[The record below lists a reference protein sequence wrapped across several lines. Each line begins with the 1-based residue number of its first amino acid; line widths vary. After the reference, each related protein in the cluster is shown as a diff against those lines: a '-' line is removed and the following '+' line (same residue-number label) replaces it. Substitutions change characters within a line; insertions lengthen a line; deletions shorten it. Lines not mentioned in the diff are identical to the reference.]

1 MYGSRIDPWGND
13 PPVDGAS
20 TVGQALIAVGAHVFT
35 NSTARSPALARALK
49 RGISI
54 AVLLG
59 ACAAPTLA
67 AAANYVVTT
76 SADSG
81 AGSLRAAITSANG
94 AAGADTIT
102 FTNTGAITLAS
113 ALPAITES
121 LSVAGTFGATI
132 IDGAS
137 LYRGLVVIGPG
148 TVTISNL
155 TIRNTRAA
163 GTVGGSG
170 NVYGAGG
177 GGGFGGGA
185 GILLGGGSP
194 SVTISGVTFQNA
206 VAVGGAGGTC
216 PGNGNLGGTGGNA
229 GFPGSVGGSGG
240 ANGGP
245 FATDGVLGGGG
256 GGSGGGSS
264 NGGNGVGGGGGGAS
278 PGTTPGTSTFLGGTG
293 GVPGM
298 WAGSGGGGGA
308 AGAAVFAFTG
318 AATVTNSGQ
327 LGGLSATAGLAGAI
341 GGTDR
346 CSVAGAAGSVGTVD
360 LAAAPGATVTGSLIS
375 GSPLPPAPA
384 PVPTLSEWAMILF
397 GTLLAG
403 GAALYIQRRQMV

>member
-1 MYGSRIDPWGND
+1 MFTT
-13 PPVDGAS
+13 S
-20 TVGQALIAVGAHVFT
+20 T
-35 NSTARSPALARALK
+35 RKPAAPARAWT
-49 RGISI
+49 RSISI
-54 AVLLG
+54 AALLG
-59 ACAAPTLA
+59 ACALPGLA
-67 AAANYVVTT
+67 EAASYVVTT

-102 FTNTGAITLAS
+102 FTNSGAITLAS

-121 LSVAGTFGATI
+121 LAVTGTFGTTI
-132 IDGAS
+132 IDGAG
-137 LYRGLVVIGPG
+137 LYRGFVVIGPG
-148 TVTISNL
+148 TVTISNV
-155 TIRNTRAA
+155 TIRNTMAA
-163 GTVGGSG
+163 GSVGGGG
-170 NVYGAGG
+170 NVYGGGG

-194 SVTISGVTFQNA
+194 NVTISGVTFQNA
-206 VAVGGAGGTC
+206 VVVGGAGGTC
-216 PGNGNLGGTGGNA
+216 PGNGNLGGTGGDA
-229 GFPGSVGGSGG
+229 GFSGSVGGSGG

-278 PGTTPGTSTFLGGTG
+278 PGTTPGSSTFLGGTG
-293 GVPGM
+293 GALAF
-298 WAGSGGGGGA
+298 AGSGGGGGA

-318 AATVTNSGQ
+318 AATITNSGQ

-341 GGTDR
+341 FVGGN
-346 CSVAGAAGSVGTVD
+346 CSVAGTAGSVGTID
-360 LAAAPGATVTGSLIS
+360 LAAAPGAAVTGSLIN
-375 GSPLPPAPA
+375 GSPLPPVVE

-397 GTLLAG
+397 GLILAG
-403 GAALYIQRRQMV
+403 GAALAVQRRKLMV